1 MLPNLL
7 PDVNTFV
14 RDLASP
20 ACVWLREFETV
31 AESLARV
38 RTEPCSDRVL
48 YFYVTDSKDR
58 LVGVAPVRKL
68 LLAAPSTLVGEV
80 MVHPVASVRESD
92 QFGTALP
99 LLLQHRVLALPVI
112 DEDGGLSGVL
122 DVSNATHA
130 LADLERREASAELF
144 QIAGLRRGRQR
155 TALLT
160 SMTAGLVLALI
171 AMVFY
176 PVFRRAAAVA
186 FFIPSI
192 VTVAGNAAMQAVT
205 INLQGV
211 HVTRRKRRGD
221 LRGAVWFGAAGS
233 AIAGVAVAAWLNLFP
248 LAIAVTVSLL
258 VACVAGAALGRVIPR
273 LVHRWRWDL
282 KIATG
287 PLASALA
294 DIVALACYLA
304 ASALLV

>member
-1 MLPNLL
+1 VLPNLL
-7 PDVNTFV
+7 PDVNAQV
-14 RDLASP
+14 RDLAAP

-31 AESLARV
+31 TESLARI
-38 RTEPCSDRVL
+38 RTEPCSERVV
-48 YFYVTDSKDR
+48 YFYVTDSEDR

-68 LLAAPSTLVGEV
+68 LLAPPSTLVGEV
-80 MVHPVASVRESD
+80 MVNPVCSVQESD
-92 QFGTALP
+92 LFGSALP
-99 LLLQHRVLALPVI
+99 LLVQHRLLALPVI
-112 DEDGGLSGVL
+112 DEEGRLTGVL
-122 DVSNATHA
+122 DLSNATHA
-130 LADLERREASAELF
+130 LSDLERREASAELF

-155 TALLT
+155 AALLT
-160 SMTAGLVLALI
+160 SMALGIALALI
-171 AMVFY
+171 ATIFY

-186 FFIPSI
+186 FFIPSV

-205 INLQGV
+205 ISLQGV

-233 AIAGVAVAAWLNLFP
+233 AIAGIAVAAWLNLFP

-258 VACVAGAALGRVIPR
+258 VACVTGAALGRAVPR
-273 LVHRWRWDL
+273 LVHRWRLDL
-282 KIATG
+282 KVATG

>member
-1 MLPNLL
+1 VLPNLL
-7 PDVNTFV
+7 PDVNTVV
-14 RDLASP
+14 RELAVP

-31 AESLARV
+31 FESLARV
-38 RTEPCSDRVL
+38 RTEPCSSSVV
-48 YFYVTDSKDR
+48 YFYVTDSEDR
-58 LVGVAPVRKL
+58 LVGVAPVRGL
-68 LLAAPSTLVGEV
+68 LLAQPSTLVGEV
-80 MVHPVASVRESD
+80 MVNPVSSVRESEP
-92 QFGTALP
+92 FGNALS
-99 LLLQHRVLALPVI
+99 LLVQHRLVALPVV
-112 DEDGGLSGVL
+112 DEGGRLTGVL

-144 QIAGLRRGRQR
+144 QTAGVRRGRQR
-155 TALLT
+155 IALVT
-160 SMTAGLVLALI
+160 SLAVGLALALI
-171 AMVFY
+171 ATVFY

-192 VTVAGNAAMQAVT
+192 MTVAGNAAMQAVT

-221 LRGAVWFGAAGS
+221 LRGAVWMGAAGS

-258 VACVAGAALGRVIPR
+258 IASVAGAALGRVIPR
-273 LVHRWRWDL
+273 LVHRYQLDL

-294 DIVALACYLA
+294 DIVALSCYLA